1 MLLGSYTL
9 TCLEIKD
16 SIMTKIFID
25 CEFNEF
31 GGDLISMALVAED
44 GSEFYEVLNLQ
55 NDEKY
60 GSWVYANVV
69 PHLHRDPI
77 SKEEFQQKLRTFI
90 NQWESVHII
99 ADWPDDIKYF
109 CAALITGPGMCIGT
123 PLNLTMQIDRELT
136 TESSAIL
143 HNALEDARAIKRS
156 WERREREMRGYGVTD
171 VQF

>member
-1 MLLGSYTL
+1 MKLW
-9 TCLEIKD
+9 
-16 SIMTKIFID
+16 ID

-44 GSEFYEVLNLQ
+44 GQEFYEVLNLE

-60 GSWVYANVV
+60 GSWVYFNVV
-69 PHLHRDPI
+69 PYLNKDPI
-77 SKEEFQQKLRTFI
+77 TKEAFQRKLWQFI
-90 NQWESVHII
+90 NQWDEIHII

-109 CAALITGPGMCIGT
+109 CDSLITGPGMALNT
-123 PLNLTMQIDRELT
+123 PLNLTMQIDRTLN

-156 WERREREMRGYGVTD
+156 WDRWREEMLGYRVK
-171 VQF
+171 

>member
-1 MLLGSYTL
+1 MKL
-9 TCLEIKD
+9 
-16 SIMTKIFID
+16 FID

-44 GSEFYEVLNLQ
+44 GQEFYEVLNLE

-60 GSWVYANVV
+60 GSWVFTNVV
-69 PHLHRDPI
+69 PWLNKDPI
-77 SKEEFQQKLRTFI
+77 TKQEFQQKLWHFI
-90 NQWESVHII
+90 NQWEEVHIV

-109 CAALITGPGMCIGT
+109 CMSLITGPGMAINT
-123 PLNLTMQIDRELT
+123 PLKMTMQIDRELT

-156 WERREREMRGYGVTD
+156 WDRREREMLGYGVKE
-171 VQF
+171 

>member
-1 MLLGSYTL
+1 MKLW
-9 TCLEIKD
+9 
-16 SIMTKIFID
+16 ID

-44 GSEFYEVLNLQ
+44 GQEFYEVLNLE

-60 GSWVYANVV
+60 GSWVFVNVV
-69 PHLHRDPI
+69 PYLNKDPI
-77 SKEEFQQKLRTFI
+77 AKTWFHTKLWSFI
-90 NQWESVHII
+90 NQWDEVHII

-109 CAALITGPGMCIGT
+109 CMSLITGPGVALNT

-143 HNALEDARAIKRS
+143 HNALEDARAIRRS
-156 WERREREMRGYGVTD
+156 WLKREQEHFGYVIK
-171 VQF
+171 